1 MNPASLRRLE
11 AASSAPLLAFLS
23 RLLTPTG
30 VADPAHPPLAERTCA
45 KTAAAHTSAKGN
57 SPALR
62 VATNVRTS
70 PHDSGNDHS
79 TGAAQWL
86 GNTCPAT

>member
-23 RLLTPTG
+23 RLLTPKWRRG
-30 VADPAHPPLAERTCA
+30 PGSLSARGADLREDRSSAHFREGKQPG
-45 KTAAAHTSAKGN
+45 SARRDDV
-57 SPALR
+57 P
-62 VATNVRTS
+62 TS